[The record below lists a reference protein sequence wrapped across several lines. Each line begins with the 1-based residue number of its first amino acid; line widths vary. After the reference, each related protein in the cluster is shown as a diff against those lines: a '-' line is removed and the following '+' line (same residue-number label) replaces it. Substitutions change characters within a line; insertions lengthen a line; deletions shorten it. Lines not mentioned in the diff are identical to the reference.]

1 MAMPTW
7 QRELENFIGIKPLF
21 VLEGNVAD
29 LYPWNPGDHA
39 GAEPS
44 ESVPGIGDSGSTADQ
59 TQFLPLAHLLPELF
73 AAPDGARPYR
83 FLYVDPLR
91 GVHDPLGTGEVRT
104 LAQAAQREAE
114 RLTAEADALNPGAD
128 PASRQQPFAANRL
141 VHDSLLVRAALSRR
155 LAEDPSTPRL
165 RRSAQD
171 DTGTSAPGSVQDDAG
186 SREPRSVACVFDF
199 ASRLASSPEDLTPEE
214 NAVFMNLL
222 LGAKDAI
229 RGDGEHVNTLVLVA
243 NKATDLP
250 SWLLR
255 GNPDVRV
262 VALPN
267 PDRPAREAYLDL
279 AFPDLAAPDLART
292 REKLIDTTDRMKLA
306 ELDELRRLYARGG
319 TAPENVTELV
329 DLYKYGVRENRW
341 SAMADKLRDD
351 PPAVLRRRVKG
362 QEPAIA
368 KIVSVLKRS
377 VLGFSGMQHSSGT
390 KPKGVLFLAG
400 PTGTGKT
407 EIVKA
412 VTELLFGDERS
423 YLRFDMSEYA
433 ADASDQKLFGAPPG
447 YVGYEA
453 GGQLTNA
460 VRTNPFS
467 VLLFDEVEKAH
478 PSIMDKFLQI
488 LEDGRMT
495 DGQGQTVYFGETL
508 IFFTSNVGIS
518 EELLDEHGRT
528 IGRRNIVQPGEPYD
542 VICARVREAMA
553 AHFKPE
559 VLNRIGDNIVVFDYI
574 SPEASRLILESQIRK
589 INGNVRNRCGIEV
602 AAARATLDLLA
613 ERALAPEVRENGGRG
628 IGNLVEDAYL
638 NPLSTFIFDGNVQP
652 GEVVEAI
659 AGTGGI
665 AFRRADRAAGAAP
678 LAGSAA
684 EAGRLTP
691 EASRPMSPRPST
703 PGAADG
709 R

>member
-1 MAMPTW
+1 MNMPTW

-21 VLEGNVAD
+21 VLEGNVSD
-29 LYPWNPGDHA
+29 LYPWDCEG
-39 GAEPS
+39 
-44 ESVPGIGDSGSTADQ
+44 Q
-59 TQFLPLAHLLPELF
+59 TQFLPLAHILPELF
-73 AAPDGARPYR
+73 AAPDGTRPYR

-91 GVHDPLGTGEVRT
+91 GVHDPLGTGEVRA

-114 RLTAEADALNPGAD
+114 RLTAEAEALNPGAD

-155 LAEDPSTPRL
+155 LGEE
-165 RRSAQD
+165 
-171 DTGTSAPGSVQDDAG
+171 
-186 SREPRSVACVFDF
+186 EPRSVACVFDF

-250 SWLLR
+250 SWLVR

-262 VALPN
+262 IALPS
-267 PDRPAREAYLDL
+267 PDRPAREAYLDI
-279 AFPDLAAPDLART
+279 AFPDLAAPELDRP
-292 REKLIDTTDRMKLA
+292 REKLVDTTDRMLLT
-306 ELDELRRLYARGG
+306 ELDELR
-319 TAPENVTELV
+319 
-329 DLYKYGVRENRW
+329 
-341 SAMADKLRDD
+341 DD
-351 PPAVLRRRVKG
+351 PAAALRRRVKG

-460 VRTNPFS
+460 VRANPFS

-542 VICARVREAMA
+542 VICARVQQAMA
-553 AHFKPE
+553 THFKPE

-589 INGNVRNRCGIEV
+589 INGNVRNRCGITV
-602 AAARATLDLLA
+602 AAAQATLDLLA

-638 NPLSTFIFDGNVQP
+638 NPLSTFIFDEN
-652 GEVVEAI
+652 VEAGEAVEAVAS
-659 AGTGGI
+659 AGAVT
-665 AFRRADRAAGAAP
+665 FRRADEGAGA
-678 LAGSAA
+678 
-684 EAGRLTP
+684 T
-691 EASRPMSPRPST
+691 
-703 PGAADG
+703 DG
-709 R
+709 C

>member
-1 MAMPTW
+1 MNMPTW

-21 VLEGNVAD
+21 VLEGNVSD
-29 LYPWNPGDHA
+29 LYPRDCEG
-39 GAEPS
+39 
-44 ESVPGIGDSGSTADQ
+44 Q
-59 TQFLPLAHLLPELF
+59 TQFLPLAHILPELF
-73 AAPDGARPYR
+73 AAPDGTRPYR

-91 GVHDPLGTGEVRT
+91 GVHDPLGTGEVRA

-114 RLTAEADALNPGAD
+114 RLTAEAEALNPGAD

-155 LAEDPSTPRL
+155 LGEE
-165 RRSAQD
+165 
-171 DTGTSAPGSVQDDAG
+171 
-186 SREPRSVACVFDF
+186 EPRSVACVFDF

-250 SWLLR
+250 SWL
-255 GNPDVRV
+255 V
-262 VALPN
+262 
-267 PDRPAREAYLDL
+267 
-279 AFPDLAAPDLART
+279 
-292 REKLIDTTDRMKLA
+292 
-306 ELDELRRLYARGG
+306 
-319 TAPENVTELV
+319 
-329 DLYKYGVRENRW
+329 
-341 SAMADKLRDD
+341 RDD
-351 PPAVLRRRVKG
+351 PAAALRRRVKG

-460 VRTNPFS
+460 VRANPFS

-542 VICARVREAMA
+542 VICARVQQAMA
-553 AHFKPE
+553 THFKPE

-589 INGNVRNRCGIEV
+589 INGNVRNRCGITV
-602 AAARATLDLLA
+602 AAAQATLDLLA

-638 NPLSTFIFDGNVQP
+638 NPLSTFIFDEN
-652 GEVVEAI
+652 VEAGEAVEAVAS
-659 AGTGGI
+659 AGAVT
-665 AFRRADRAAGAAP
+665 FRRADEGAGA
-678 LAGSAA
+678 
-684 EAGRLTP
+684 T
-691 EASRPMSPRPST
+691 
-703 PGAADG
+703 DG
-709 R
+709 C